1 VTPTSPTPANYAVP
15 RHAATVLLLREG
27 DAGVEILLTRRH
39 ENLAFMGGLW
49 VFPGGTLSPT
59 DLSSESQNLVP
70 ERSRAHCARLH
81 DIHGRAL
88 TLEQCVGLGIAA
100 CRETFEET
108 GLLLATTDEELHW
121 EDDRVVVVQE
131 HRRAIVSHPE
141 RFAVLLKEHG
151 LQLQVDRLLYW
162 AHWITPSN
170 APRRF
175 DTRFFAAAV
184 PSGQV
189 ARIDTVEASDH
200 AWMRPGDALEAS
212 ERGRM
217 PVSQPTL
224 FNLMELDDCL
234 RTHRSLD
241 EFLRRECA
249 RTIVPVLPKMLRE
262 GKTTMLLP
270 WDPEYAQAPGEGA
283 PAGIEYPSRLRS
295 LPPRLVFANI

>member
-1 VTPTSPTPANYAVP
+1 
-15 RHAATVLLLREG
+15 VLLLREG
-27 DAGVEILLTRRH
+27 ASGVEVLLTRRH

-49 VFPGGTLSPT
+49 VFPGGTLSAA
-59 DLSSESQNLVP
+59 DVSEDSLSLVP
-70 ERSRAHCARLH
+70 GHSRVHCPRLH
-81 DIHGRAL
+81 DMHGNAL
-88 TLEQCVGLGIAA
+88 SPEQCVGLGIAA

-108 GLLLATTDEELHW
+108 GLLLATTEEEVHW
-121 EDDRVVVVQE
+121 EDDRVAVIQE

-141 RFAVLLKEHG
+141 RFAALLKQHG
-151 LQLQVDRLLYW
+151 LRLQVDRLLYW

-184 PSGQV
+184 PGGQV
-189 ARIDTVEASDH
+189 ARIDTIEASDH

-224 FNLMELDDCL
+224 FNLMELENCL
-234 RTHRSLD
+234 RVHRSLD
-241 EFLRRECA
+241 AFLQGERT

-283 PAGIEYPSRLRS
+283 PRDIDYPSRLRS
-295 LPPRLVFANI
+295 LPPRLVFTNI